1 MTIEQIYRGNLAA
14 LYEQRYRYK
23 TYMEAIE
30 SQIEKVKVEAREKG
44 IELNP

>member
-23 TYMEAIE
+23 TYMEAVE
-30 SQIEKVKVEAREKG
+30 SQIEKLKQEAAAKG
-44 IELNP
+44 IQLAA